1 MIGERFDEVH
11 LHGFGIAR
19 PGFVSDSAQDVVFQA
34 VGYVKWAFVLV
45 ELDGTVVGREMIPV
59 QGADFGFDVVE
70 IGHGF
75 VLKPLSN
82 RIGMGVEALDFGHAD
97 DVARGFLQAL
107 VGVL

>member
-1 MIGERFDEVH
+1 MDI
-11 LHGFGIAR
+11 
-19 PGFVSDSAQDVVFQA
+19 AQDVVFQA

-45 ELDGTVVGREMIPV
+45 ELDGTVVGREMVPV
-59 QGADFGFDVVE
+59 QGADFGFYVLE

-75 VLKPLSN
+75 GLKSLSN
-82 RIGMGVEALDFGHAD
+82 GIGMGIQALGFGHAD